1 MKDGLLV
8 DGQELDIA
16 EHDQDSDFF
25 GEKVSVRNWG
35 DDNCKKQDGIDARH
49 QKDACSPCHV
59 CWHDRLQ
66 EV

>member
-25 GEKVSVRNWG
+25 GEKVSV
-35 DDNCKKQDGIDARH
+35 
-49 QKDACSPCHV
+49 
-59 CWHDRLQ
+59 
-66 EV
+66 